1 MVSDPEDLLAID
13 PACDLAA
20 RDLARDCIGP
30 LKFPS
35 QIDLTH
41 YFGFTEPFHE
51 TRRCDVSK
59 NASLEPPSRQGA
71 EPPAPLHPHG

>member
-13 PACDLAA
+13 PAGDLGA

-35 QIDLTH
+35 EIDLTH

-51 TRRCDVSK
+51 TRRLARCQQERI
-59 NASLEPPSRQGA
+59 A
-71 EPPAPLHPHG
+71 